1 MKKSNFFLIGKPFNS
16 PPPPSLLMALALR
29 KVFFAPFLREAAN
42 LELFKKFCCHLKI
55 KIILL

>member
-16 PPPPSLLMALALR
+16 PPPFSLALR

>member
-1 MKKSNFFLIGKPFNS
+1 
-16 PPPPSLLMALALR
+16 MALALR